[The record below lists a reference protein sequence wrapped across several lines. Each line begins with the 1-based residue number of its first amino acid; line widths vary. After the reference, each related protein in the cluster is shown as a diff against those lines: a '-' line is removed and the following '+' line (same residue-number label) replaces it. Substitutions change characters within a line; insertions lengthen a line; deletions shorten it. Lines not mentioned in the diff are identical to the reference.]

1 MRLRLIMKHSYLL
14 AALFCVLLAACSKNI
29 PGDNARTRTT
39 SDTISNDDGITITV
53 DDEWNG
59 TITVEY

>member
-1 MRLRLIMKHSYLL
+1 MKHSYLL
-14 AALFCVLLAACSKNI
+14 AALFCILSVACSKNI
-29 PGDNARTRTT
+29 PGEDTRTRTT
-39 SDTISNDDGITITV
+39 SDTISNEDGITITV